1 MDVDVGVRVGVG
13 AAALLPERKGLGFVP
28 RKRRSKAKVATARR
42 LRWHCR
48 SDGRDGKEVEATAA
62 IAGEAAAVAKAIA

>member
-1 MDVDVGVRVGVG
+1 MGAGVGVG

-28 RKRRSKAKVATARR
+28 RKRRSKAKVVTARR
-42 LRWHCR
+42 LRGRWHCR
-48 SDGRDGKEVEATAA
+48 SEGRDGKEVEATGA

>member
-1 MDVDVGVRVGVG
+1 VGVG

-28 RKRRSKAKVATARR
+28 RKRRANAEVVTARR
-42 LRWHCR
+42 LPGEWYWR
-48 SDGRDGKEVEATAA
+48 RDGKEVDAAAT